1 MKPKTADSPS
11 KSRPRQWPN
20 TYSRTQRSGQVSYV
34 VDLGLVN
41 GRRERHSFK
50 TKGEADVFA
59 QLKRTERNNQGTKA
73 ILLPAATRQDAIAAG
88 ELLDPYGVTR
98 VEAAQYYLDHV
109 IAYRTAPT
117 VGEIV
122 NRMVA
127 KAGQNNRR
135 ARTVED
141 LKNRLH
147 KFSDDFPDTRLSEIT
162 VDEITDWMDD
172 WEDWSPRSKINYLT
186 KLSQLYNFAVKSG
199 WVDSNL
205 IERIDRPEAEDK
217 EPGIFSVDQATNLL
231 KFAPNHGLLHYVAL
245 GLFAGLRS
253 AELLRLEADAI
264 LISERSIV
272 VGAMV
277 AKKRSRRVVEMCD
290 ALVAW
295 LEKYPFP
302 VGGGRIVDAKNFRT
316 NLEAFRAD
324 AGISQWPHN
333 GLRHSFGS
341 YHLAKH
347 GDAIKT
353 AGQMGHRD
361 ANIVHNH
368 YKALILKSEAEKFW
382 NIKPEPV

>member
-1 MKPKTADSPS
+1 MSSETVKKHS
-11 KSRPRQWPN
+11 KSRQRQWPPV
-20 TYSRTQRSGQVSYV
+20 YSRTQRSGQVSYV

-41 GRRERHSFK
+41 GKRERYSFK
-50 TKGEADVFA
+50 TKGEADSFA
-59 QLKRTERNNQGTKA
+59 QLKRTERSNQGAKA
-73 ILLPAATRQDAIAAG
+73 ILLSAATRQDAIAA
-88 ELLDPYGVTR
+88 EKLIKEHGVTL
-98 VEAAQYYLDHV
+98 VESAQYYLDHV

-117 VGEIV
+117 IGEIV

-127 KAGQNNRR
+127 NAEKNNRR
-135 ARTVED
+135 ERTVVD

-147 KFSDDFPDTRLSEIT
+147 KFADDFPNTRLSEIT
-162 VDEITDWMDD
+162 IDEIKDWLDD
-172 WEDWSPRSKINYLT
+172 WEDWSPRSIINYLT
-186 KLSQLYNFAVKSG
+186 KLSQLYNFAVKNG

-217 EPGIFSVDQATNLL
+217 EPGIFSVEQAFNLL
-231 KFAPNHGLLHYVAL
+231 KHAPKHGLLHYVVL

-264 LISERSIV
+264 LMSEHSIV
-272 VGAMV
+272 VGATV

-290 ALVAW
+290 ALIAW
-295 LEKYPFP
+295 FEKYPLP
-302 VGGGRIVDAKNFRT
+302 KGRIIDAKNFRA
-316 NLEAFRAD
+316 NLESLKVA
-324 AGISQWPHN
+324 AGIAQWPHN

-341 YHLAKH
+341 YHLAHH

-361 ANIVHNH
+361 SNIVHNH

-382 NIKPEPV
+382 NIKPKPA